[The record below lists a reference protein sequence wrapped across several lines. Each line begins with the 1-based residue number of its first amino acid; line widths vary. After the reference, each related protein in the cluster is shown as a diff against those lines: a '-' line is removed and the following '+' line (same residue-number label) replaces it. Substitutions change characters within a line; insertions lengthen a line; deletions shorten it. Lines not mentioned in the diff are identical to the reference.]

1 MNAMNVTV
9 TGASLYVE
17 VEGSEALPALLL
29 WQPGSCNLRVW
40 DHLVPELLSRF
51 RVIRVDLR
59 GLGKSSAAEDPETQ
73 YTFEQYAEDACK
85 VLDHVGVST
94 CHVWSQSW
102 GSRPAMAF
110 SALNPDRVVSA
121 ALYAANIDMP
131 DVKAQREGSKMAAD
145 KRRVEGVITSSTPD
159 GFQIHQSADAAQEAM
174 KAMRKFVLADVVG
187 KLSMPVLIAT
197 GEYDPNLTSSR
208 AIAESAE
215 NIELVVLKNVGHNSI
230 LEYPSL
236 ALETFLRFHNSM
248 DSRGPRHC

>member
-1 MNAMNVTV
+1 MTAMNVTV

-17 VEGSEALPALLL
+17 IEGPEALSALLL

-40 DHLVPELLSRF
+40 DQLVPKLLSRF

-59 GLGKSSAAEDPETQ
+59 GLGESSAAEEPDTQ

-110 SALNPDRVVSA
+110 SALNPNRVVSA
-121 ALYAANIDMP
+121 ALYAANVDMP
-131 DVKAQREGSKMAAD
+131 DVKAQREGSKLAAD
-145 KRRVEGVITSSTPD
+145 KRRAEGITATPPPE
-159 GFQIHQSADAAQEAM
+159 GFQIHQSPDAAQEAM

-187 KLSMPVLIAT
+187 KLSMPILIAT

-215 NIELVVLKNVGHNSI
+215 NIELVELKNVGHNSI
-230 LEYPSL
+230 LEHPNL
-236 ALETFLRFHNSM
+236 ALETFLRFHDSM
-248 DSRGPRHC
+248 DS

>member
-1 MNAMNVTV
+1 MTAMNVTV

-17 VEGSEALPALLL
+17 IEGPEALPALFL

-40 DHLVPELLSRF
+40 DQLVPKLLSRF

-59 GLGKSSAAEDPETQ
+59 GLGESSAAEEPDTQ

-110 SALNPDRVVSA
+110 SALNPNRVVSA
-121 ALYAANIDMP
+121 ALYAANVDMP
-131 DVKAQREGSKMAAD
+131 DVKAQREGSKLAAD
-145 KRRVEGVITSSTPD
+145 KRRAEGITATPTPE
-159 GFQIHQSADAAQEAM
+159 GFQIHQSPDAAQEAM

-187 KLSMPVLIAT
+187 KLSMPILIAT

-215 NIELVVLKNVGHNSI
+215 NIELVELKNVGHNSI
-230 LEYPSL
+230 LEHPNL
-236 ALETFLRFHNSM
+236 ALETFLRFHDSM
-248 DSRGPRHC
+248 DS

>member
-1 MNAMNVTV
+1 MTSMNVTV

-17 VEGSEALPALLL
+17 IEGPEALPALLL

-40 DHLVPELLSRF
+40 DQLVPKLLSRF

-59 GLGKSSAAEDPETQ
+59 GLGESSAAEDPDTQ

-110 SALNPDRVVSA
+110 SALNPNRVVSA
-121 ALYAANIDMP
+121 ALYAANVDMP
-131 DVKAQREGSKMAAD
+131 DVKAQREGSKLAAD
-145 KRRVEGVITSSTPD
+145 KRRAEGITATPPPE
-159 GFQIHQSADAAQEAM
+159 GFQIHQSPDAAQEAM

-187 KLSMPVLIAT
+187 KLSMPILIAT

-215 NIELVVLKNVGHNSI
+215 NIELVELKNVGHNSI
-230 LEYPSL
+230 LEHPNL
-236 ALETFLRFHNSM
+236 ALETFLRFHDSM
-248 DSRGPRHC
+248 DS

>member
-1 MNAMNVTV
+1 MTVMNVTV

-17 VEGSEALPALLL
+17 IEGPEALPALLL
-29 WQPGSCNLRVW
+29 WQPGSCKLRVW
-40 DHLVPELLSRF
+40 DQLVPKLLSRF

-59 GLGKSSAAEDPETQ
+59 GLGESSAAEDPDTQ

-110 SALNPDRVVSA
+110 SALNPNRVVSA
-121 ALYAANIDMP
+121 ALYAANVDMP
-131 DVKAQREGSKMAAD
+131 DVKAQREGSKLATD
-145 KRRVEGVITSSTPD
+145 KRRAEGIRATPPPE
-159 GFQIHQSADAAQEAM
+159 GFQIHQSPDAAQEAM

-187 KLSMPVLIAT
+187 KLSMPILIAT

-215 NIELVVLKNVGHNSI
+215 NIELVELKNVGHNSI
-230 LEYPSL
+230 LEHPNL
-236 ALETFLRFHNSM
+236 ALETFLRVHDSM
-248 DSRGPRHC
+248 DS

>member
-1 MNAMNVTV
+1 MTSMNVTV

-17 VEGSEALPALLL
+17 IEGSEELPTLLL

-40 DHLVPELLSRF
+40 DQLVPKLLSRF

-59 GLGKSSAAEDPETQ
+59 GLGESSAAEEPDTQ

-110 SALNPDRVVSA
+110 SALNPNRVVSA
-121 ALYAANIDMP
+121 ALYAANVDMP
-131 DVKAQREGSKMAAD
+131 DVKAQREGSKLAAD
-145 KRRVEGVITSSTPD
+145 KRRAEGITATPPPE
-159 GFQIHQSADAAQEAM
+159 GFQIHQSPDAAQEAM

-187 KLSMPVLIAT
+187 KLSMPILIAT

-215 NIELVVLKNVGHNSI
+215 NIELVELKNVGHNSI
-230 LEYPSL
+230 LEHPNL
-236 ALETFLRFHNSM
+236 ALETFLRFHDSM
-248 DSRGPRHC
+248 DS

>member
-1 MNAMNVTV
+1 MKASMNAMNVTV

-17 VEGSEALPALLL
+17 VEGSEALPTLLL

-59 GLGKSSAAEDPETQ
+59 GLGRSSVADDSETQ

-85 VLDHVGVST
+85 VLDHFGVSA

-110 SALNPDRVVSA
+110 SALNPNRVLSA
-121 ALYAANIDMP
+121 ALYAANVDMP
-131 DVKAQREGSKMAAD
+131 DVKAQREGSKLAAD
-145 KRRVEGVITSSTPD
+145 KRRAEGITATPTPE
-159 GFQIHQSADAAQEAM
+159 GFQIHQSPDAAQEAM

-187 KLSMPVLIAT
+187 KLSMPILIAT
-197 GEYDPNLTSSR
+197 GEYDPNLTSSC
-208 AIAESAE
+208 AIAENAE
-215 NIELVVLKNVGHNSI
+215 NIELVVLENVGHNSI
-230 LEYPSL
+230 LEHPSL
-236 ALETFLRFHNSM
+236 ALETFLRFHDSM
-248 DSRGPRHC
+248 DS

>member
-1 MNAMNVTV
+1 MTAMNVTV

-17 VEGSEALPALLL
+17 IEGTEALPALLL

-40 DHLVPELLSRF
+40 DQLVPKLLSRF

-59 GLGKSSAAEDPETQ
+59 GLGGSSAAEEPDTQ

-110 SALNPDRVVSA
+110 SALNPNRVVSA
-121 ALYAANIDMP
+121 ALYAANVDMP
-131 DVKAQREGSKMAAD
+131 DVKAQREGSKLAAD
-145 KRRVEGVITSSTPD
+145 KRRAEGIRATPPPE
-159 GFQIHQSADAAQEAM
+159 GFQIHQSPDAAQEAM

-187 KLSMPVLIAT
+187 KLSMPILIAT

-215 NIELVVLKNVGHNSI
+215 NIELVELKNVGHNSI
-230 LEYPSL
+230 LEHPNL
-236 ALETFLRFHNSM
+236 ALETFLRFHDSM
-248 DSRGPRHC
+248 DS

>member
-1 MNAMNVTV
+1 MTAMNVTV

-17 VEGSEALPALLL
+17 IEGPEALPALLL

-40 DHLVPELLSRF
+40 DQLVPKLLSRF

-59 GLGKSSAAEDPETQ
+59 GLGESSAAEEPDTQ

-110 SALNPDRVVSA
+110 SALNPNRVVSA
-121 ALYAANIDMP
+121 ALYAANVDMP
-131 DVKAQREGSKMAAD
+131 DVKAQREGSKLAAD
-145 KRRVEGVITSSTPD
+145 KRRAEGITATPTPE
-159 GFQIHQSADAAQEAM
+159 GFQIHRSPDAAQEAM

-187 KLSMPVLIAT
+187 KLSMPILIAT

-215 NIELVVLKNVGHNSI
+215 NIELVELKNVGHNSI
-230 LEYPSL
+230 LEHPNL
-236 ALETFLRFHNSM
+236 ALETFLRFHDSM
-248 DSRGPRHC
+248 DS

>member
-1 MNAMNVTV
+1 MTAMNVTV

-17 VEGSEALPALLL
+17 IEGPEALPALLL

-40 DHLVPELLSRF
+40 DQLVPKLLSRF

-59 GLGKSSAAEDPETQ
+59 GLGESSAAEDPDTQ

-110 SALNPDRVVSA
+110 SALNPNRVVSA
-121 ALYAANIDMP
+121 ALYAANVDMP
-131 DVKAQREGSKMAAD
+131 DVKAQREGSKLAAD
-145 KRRVEGVITSSTPD
+145 KRRAEGIRATPPPE
-159 GFQIHQSADAAQEAM
+159 GFQIRQSPDAAQEAM

-187 KLSMPVLIAT
+187 KLSMPILIAT

-215 NIELVVLKNVGHNSI
+215 NIELVELKNVGHNSI
-230 LEYPSL
+230 LEHPNL
-236 ALETFLRFHNSM
+236 ALETFLRFHDSM
-248 DSRGPRHC
+248 DS